1 VDFAELIA
9 PMPVEAFMGDH
20 YGRRP
25 VHIPA
30 GEGSPRASLLSWS
43 RLNALLAVQSH
54 WTEPNINLILNGA
67 PIDRDHYMEDMLT
80 SLGRRRLA
88 NVARV
93 EAFLAMG
100 ASLVANAVELV
111 APEVRALTDML
122 ADRFSGIAGANIYCS
137 FHGIQAFPSHCDPHE
152 VFAIHCAGEKVW
164 RIYENRAEA
173 PLAEPGGDVEMQ
185 RLIDA
190 AKGRVLTEVRM
201 RPGDLLYIPR
211 GFYHDAL
218 ASSAESLHVTL
229 GVAPH
234 SGRILFR
241 LLEEQALAER
251 AFREYLPDAREA
263 GGATLGRRLAELA
276 DRIGAIMRSPAFL
289 AEVAGSQRKL
299 ARPGH
304 VPWLPRR
311 AALEAYAR
319 TSRPAAAIRRE
330 SGATLEVGEGGGAHP
345 LGGLAEEAEWILARP
360 AIVMQELAARYSHRG
375 EEELRALVALFVKL
389 DLLRRYEPE
398 V

>member
-1 VDFAELIA
+1 
-9 PMPVEAFMGDH
+9 MGDY

-25 VHIPA
+25 LHIPA
-30 GEGSPRASLLSWS
+30 GEGSPRASFLSWP

-54 WTEPNINLILNGA
+54 WTEPNITLILNGA
-67 PIDRDHYMEDMLT
+67 PIDRDHYLEDMPT
-80 SLGRRRLA
+80 SSGRLRLA

-122 ADRFSGIAGANIYCS
+122 ADRFSGLAGANIYCS
-137 FHGIQAFPSHCDPHE
+137 FRGIQAFPSHCDPHE

-173 PLAEPGGDVEMQ
+173 PLAEPGGDAETQ
-185 RLIDA
+185 RRIDA
-190 AKGRVLTEVRM
+190 AKGPVLAEVRM

-218 ASSAESLHVTL
+218 ASSAESLHLTL

-234 SGRILFR
+234 SGRVLFR

-251 AFREYLPDAREA
+251 PFREYLPDAREA
-263 GGATLGRRLAELA
+263 GGAPLGERLAALA
-276 DRIGAIMRSPAFL
+276 DRIGEIMRAPAFL
-289 AEVAGSQRKL
+289 ADVATSQRKL

-304 VPWLPRR
+304 VPSLPERT
-311 AALEAYAR
+311 ALEAYAR
-319 TSRPAAAIRRE
+319 TSRPAAVVRRE
-330 SGATLEVGEGGGAHP
+330 SGAMLEVGEGGGAHP

-360 AIVMQELAARYSHRG
+360 AIVVQELAARYSHRP
-375 EEELRALVALFVKL
+375 EEALRALVALFARL
-389 DLLRRYEPE
+389 DLLRPYEPE